1 MKPTDDL
8 LRIASVGGGI
18 DMRHHNR
25 PTEDLVRIARS
36 LGLTEDCFSLTA
48 RSPLTILYVSRRSAK
63 GESSSA
69 SNRDGP
75 DNR

>member
-25 PTEDLVRIARS
+25 PTEDLVRIAS
-36 LGLTEDCFSLTA
+36 IVGSNGGLLFINGSKPTDDLVRIASVGEGRVVVCFE
-48 RSPLTILYVSRRSAK
+48 P
-63 GESSSA
+63 
-69 SNRDGP
+69 
-75 DNR
+75 